1 MTVTKINIPA
11 FKKACEEARSNYSV
25 GGALTF
31 RDELED
37 ALSGDY
43 WKNSDEWKAAQ
54 SAVPATFEEVCSQ
67 LRVASA
73 RLQDA
78 GATDAQIKQIAHL
91 VVRDGLAL
99 SAVTSTTLSQTNASN
114 MIAAW

>member
-1 MTVTKINIPA
+1 MTVTKINLPA
-11 FKKACEEARSNYSV
+11 FKKACEEARSNYDANGPLS
-25 GGALTF
+25 F

-43 WKNSDEWKAAQ
+43 WKVSDGWKAAQ
-54 SAVPATFEEVCSQ
+54 SAAPATFEEVCSQ

-73 RLQDA
+73 RLQDN
-78 GATDAQIKQIAHL
+78 GATEAQIEQIARL
-91 VVRDGLAL
+91 TVRDGLAL
-99 SAVTSTTLSQTNASN
+99 SVVASTTLSRTNASN